1 MGSCVMQD
9 CAFNPTMQSQE
20 PQTKS
25 SQDSKN
31 KSEPNQSIWSNV
43 QDLRERLIPMGQL
56 GCKF

>member
-1 MGSCVMQD
+1 MQD

-31 KSEPNQSIWSNV
+31 KLEPNQSIWSNV